1 LSFLDRL
8 IPSRKAEPNDVVVSS
23 VLNATTQTG
32 TAFPDASYSNF
43 AREGYA
49 GNELVFACIREIAT
63 SSSEAFLRYYDRDG
77 EVLETSP
84 VSNLIDRPAPGLT
97 QYEFLENLIT
107 HLHIAGNAYVLKER
121 ARVGIVSL
129 LLLRPDR
136 SEALPGRGYQYYI
149 NGARYI
155 IPAEDIGHLK
165 FPNPNNDYYGLSPL
179 QVLAKQVNLD
189 SDATKFTKAFF
200 TNAGVPSGILKL
212 RRKLSSQDEASK
224 LRAAWRGHFQG
235 TRNWHRIAI
244 LDEDASYETMGSGIG
259 DMEIPSLR
267 ALSETRICSALGV
280 PAILVGANVG
290 LQRSTYSNYGEARE
304 SFWEETLLP
313 MYRRVEQFISEL
325 LLPEFPSEQGRIA
338 FDFSE
343 VRALQED
350 EGALVGRQLVRAQIT
365 KEFINAGFTPAAA
378 LSAAGISDELEH
390 TGFLPTTLAVRGLQA
405 VEIKG
410 EQKALTQAAAN
421 RILDPLAESYEEET
435 ETMERVL
442 EKFFREQLNR
452 ADGVMGRYL
461 SLDDNESKDDEKIQ
475 MPFNEITL
483 IPYLLDDE
491 LKRRMS
497 PVLVNAFRKSWN
509 VINGAGVF
517 REMPFDAELPI
528 FQNVIR
534 GAGTKIN
541 DVSRFALREQI
552 QLGTNRGYSLDQIV
566 RGVPKD
572 QYRGLRKVVRET
584 YKNRAKTI
592 ARTEVATAQ
601 NTATAARYKAAGVAH
616 VIIQDGDD
624 DELCA
629 PFSGT
634 TQTIDWA
641 LENPIAHPNCT
652 RAYSAIIDGVTE

>member
-77 EVLETSP
+77 EIVETSP
-84 VSNLIDRPAPGLT
+84 VSNLINRPAPGLT

-136 SEALPGRGYQYYI
+136 IEVLPGRGYQYDI
-149 NGARYI
+149 NGSRYI

-212 RRKLSSQDEASK
+212 KRKLSSQDEASK

-350 EGALVGRQLVRAQIT
+350 ETATVGRQLVRAQIT

-378 LSAAGISDELEH
+378 LSAAGIDTELEH

-405 VEIKG
+405 AEIKG
-410 EQKALTQAAAN
+410 EQKVLTQAAAN
-421 RILDPLAESYEEET
+421 RILGPLAESYEEET

-442 EKFFREQLNR
+442 EKFFRAQLNR
-452 ADGVMGRYL
+452 ADGIMGRYL
-461 SLDDNESKDDEKIQ
+461 SDGEIEEKIQ

-483 IPYLLDDE
+483 LPLVADAE
-491 LKRRMS
+491 LTAAMS
-497 PVLVNAFRKSWN
+497 PTLLSAMGKAWN
-509 VINGAGVF
+509 IINTVGVF
-517 REMPFDAELPI
+517 REMPFDPELPI
-528 FQNVIR
+528 VSNTLR
-534 GAGTKIN
+534 RAGTKIN
-541 DVSRFALREQI
+541 DVSRAALRSEI
-552 QLGTNRGYSLDQIV
+552 QTGTRAGYSLDQIV

-572 QYRGLRKVVRET
+572 EYRGLRKIVRET

-592 ARTEVATAQ
+592 ARTEIATAQ

-616 VIIQDGDD
+616 VIVQDGDE

-641 LENPIAHPNCT
+641 LDNPIAHPNCT